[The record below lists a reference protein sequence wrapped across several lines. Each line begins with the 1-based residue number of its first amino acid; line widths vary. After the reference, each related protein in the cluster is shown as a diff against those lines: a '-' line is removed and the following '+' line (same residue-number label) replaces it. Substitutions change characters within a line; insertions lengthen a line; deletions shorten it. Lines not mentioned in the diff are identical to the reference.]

1 MSNILIIGDSFAA
14 DWSTKYKDYL
24 GWPNL
29 LAEQHTVTNLAQAGV
44 SEYKIYRQLLSV
56 RDLSQYDFVIVAHTS
71 PYRIPTWQHPI
82 HRNDLLHKDADLI
95 YADIAYHS
103 KRIKNIFNRSL
114 RGAYEFFNYHY
125 DSGFFEDSYC
135 LFRKEINR
143 ILEDNQV
150 ITLSTFGGYQS
161 SEKDVLEF
169 KDLLN
174 TQPGLINHY
183 SEAGNLIVVDA
194 IIATIKLLSKENKQ

>member
-56 RDLSQYDFVIVAHTS
+56 RDLSQYDVVIVAHTS

-82 HRNDLLHKDADLI
+82 HSNDSLHKDADLI

-143 ILEDNQV
+143 ILEDKQV
-150 ITLSTFGGYQS
+150 ITLSTFNQQAS
-161 SEKDVLEF
+161 MEA
-169 KDLLN
+169 N
-174 TQPGLINHY
+174 TINLVDMLVTYPGLINHY
-183 SEAGNLIVVDA
+183 SEFGNRLVYGSI
-194 IIATIKLLSKENKQ
+194 TSKIQELV

>member
-44 SEYKIYRQLLSV
+44 SEYKIYKQLLSV
-56 RDLSQYDFVIVAHTS
+56 KDLSVFDAVIVAHTS
-71 PYRIPTWQHPI
+71 PYRVPTRLHPV
-82 HRNDLLHKDADLI
+82 HFNDSLHKDADLI

-114 RGAYEFFNYHY
+114 RGAYEFYNYHY

-135 LFRKEINR
+135 LFRIEINR
-143 ILEDNQV
+143 ILEDKQV
-150 ITLSTFGGYQS
+150 ITLSTFNQQAS
-161 SEKDVLEF
+161 MEA
-169 KDLLN
+169 N
-174 TQPGLINHY
+174 TINLVDMLVTYPGLINHY
-183 SEAGNLIVVDA
+183 SEFGNRLVYGSI
-194 IIATIKLLSKENKQ
+194 TSKIQELV

>member
-1 MSNILIIGDSFAA
+1 LSNILIIGDSFAA

-29 LAEQHTVTNLAQAGV
+29 LAKQHTVTNLAQAGV

-56 RDLSQYDFVIVAHTS
+56 DNLEQYDVVIVAHTS

-82 HRNDLLHKDADLI
+82 HSNDSLHKDADLI

-103 KRIKNIFNRSL
+103 KRIRNIFNRSL
-114 RGAYEFFNYHY
+114 RGAYDFFTYHY
-125 DSGFFEDSYC
+125 DSGFFEDSYG

-143 ILEDNQV
+143 ILQDKLV
-150 ITLSTFGGYQS
+150 ITLLTFGGYRAL
-161 SEKDVLEF
+161 EKDVLDF
-169 KDLLN
+169 TYLLN

-183 SEAGNLIVVDA
+183 SEQGNQLVYHGVLA
-194 IIATIKLLSKENKQ
+194 QLQTLSKENKQ

>member
-56 RDLSQYDFVIVAHTS
+56 RDLSQFDVVIVAHTS

-82 HRNDLLHKDADLI
+82 HSNDSLHKDADLI

-143 ILEDNQV
+143 ILEDKQV
-150 ITLSTFGGYQS
+150 ITLSTFNQQAS
-161 SEKDVLEF
+161 MEA
-169 KDLLN
+169 N
-174 TQPGLINHY
+174 TINLVDMLVTYPGLINHY
-183 SEAGNLIVVDA
+183 SEFGNRLVYGSI
-194 IIATIKLLSKENKQ
+194 TSKIQELV